1 MGQAVTGSV
10 TFLAAA
16 LIGVLAER
24 IGVPLVAF
32 SIGLTALGIGG
43 ILLRFRLKGV

>member
-16 LIGVLAER
+16 LIGLLAER
-24 IGVPLVAF
+24 IGVPLVAVA
-32 SIGLTALGIGG
+32 IGLTAVGVGG
-43 ILLRFRLKGV
+43 IMLRFRLKGA